1 MPNTPNTTS
10 DMASNT
16 SSSTRNYQI
25 SDRYTQPSGQV
36 FLTGVQALARIPI
49 QQLWADRANGLNTA
63 AFISGYQGSPLGG
76 FDQEVTRAAR
86 LVPELPIVCEPAVNE
101 ELGATSVMGSQLA
114 SEQPDCKYDGIL
126 GLWYGKAPGLD
137 RAGDALR
144 HAVFAGTSH
153 YGGAVA
159 LVGDDPAAKSSTL
172 PSSSDATLV
181 DLHMP
186 MLYPGDVQEVLD
198 LGRHAVAMSRATGVW
213 TAMKIVASVADGSG
227 TVDLAPAHGQPTV
240 ETITIGPD
248 GEPYVH
254 HPSGQLLTPHTL
266 DLEREFREVRS
277 GLVLRYAV
285 ENKLNHTTADPSD
298 AWIGIISSGY
308 TYHELVEALR
318 RLGLE
323 TIEQIEA
330 AGIRLF
336 QMTMPVPFD
345 KANMRTFAKGLDE
358 ILIVEEK
365 NPTLE
370 WLVKDALYGGPDQPL
385 VLGKHHPDGR
395 TLMRSYSILD
405 ADSMIE
411 GLRERLS
418 LRIADRLAP
427 PPQPERTR
435 TLIPLEVSRSPYF
448 CSGCPHNW
456 GTKNPEGSLI
466 GAGIGCH
473 TMIMLID
480 DPKVGNIAGL
490 TAMGGEGA
498 QWIGMAP
505 FVDREHFIQNLG
517 DGTFF
522 HSGQLAIQAAIAA
535 NVNITYKLLYNATVA
550 MTGGQDAIGGVG
562 VPEIAT
568 ILLAHGAT
576 DVRITT
582 DDVSAYKGV
591 KLPEGPN
598 GKIKVW
604 DRTRILEAQEELANI
619 EGVTVIIHDQ
629 ACAAQNRRLRKRDK
643 VATPSERVVINHR
656 ICEACGDCGEVSNC
670 LSVQAIDTPLGRKT
684 TIDQDSCNLDFSC
697 IGGDCPSF
705 MTVEPADDPVEQ
717 DTEKAVMLEG
727 ELPDPS
733 SMFSGD
739 DLSLRM
745 AGIGGTGV
753 VTVAQILSTA
763 AMLDGW
769 HVRGL
774 DQIGLSQ
781 KAGPVVSDIRMSRHQ
796 TPVSNLIGEGEAT
809 AILAFDLLV
818 GADVK
823 TLSVASG
830 LDGPGSTRF
839 IGSTTPTPTGAM
851 IGHPETEYP
860 TATELIDRVGAS
872 TGETDNKFVDGGAV
886 VEGLLGN
893 RASANVFMLG
903 VAIQAGMIPVSPNA
917 LEQAIELNGVAV
929 EANKEAFTWGRRWIL
944 APAEVEVAAGINDPS
959 QVSSN
964 SSPVEVSEKPLPAMI
979 ANRIQG
985 LSTAEP
991 ISEPDE
997 QLTNLIRLLTSDL
1010 VDYQDEAYANRF
1022 LDTVGLAYA
1031 AETGLGTHTAFGT
1044 DIALTETV
1052 ARGLHKLMAYKDEY
1066 EVARLLLLPESQ
1078 AAADAVAGPGAEIT
1092 WRLDPPIFKTL
1103 DQVKSRLRR
1112 PFRRGED
1119 DDSVDRDTGSSGSSK
1134 IQIPT
1139 RVGIPMMQ
1147 SLVKM
1152 KHLRGTKKDPFGRAE
1167 VRRVER
1173 ALIPEYEAAVRTL
1186 LAHVT
1191 SATIGEATSIV
1202 SLALD
1207 IRGFEDLKLERAAN
1221 MRAALAKR
1229 VAAFAQ

>member
-1 MPNTPNTTS
+1 MPNTTNQS
-10 DMASNT
+10 RS
-16 SSSTRNYQI
+16 YQI

-76 FDQEVTRAAR
+76 FDQEVTRAAN
-86 LVPELPIVCEPAVNE
+86 LVPDLPIVVEPAVNE
-101 ELGATSVMGSQLA
+101 ELGATAVMGSQLV
-114 SEQPDCKYDGIL
+114 SEQPDCQYDGVL

-227 TVDLAPAHGQPTV
+227 TVDLSPRHGQPTV
-240 ETITIGPD
+240 TSITIGPD
-248 GEPYVH
+248 GTGDPYVH

-285 ENKLNHTTADPSD
+285 ENKLNHTTANPSD

-308 TYHELVEALR
+308 TYHELIESLR

-345 KANMRTFAKGLDE
+345 KANMRTFARGLDE

-405 ADSMIE
+405 ADSMID

-427 PPQPERTR
+427 PPQPERAR

-480 DPKVGNIAGL
+480 DPKVGDIAGL

-498 QWIGMAP
+498 QWIGMSP
-505 FVDREHFIQNLG
+505 FIDRNHFIQNLG

-535 NVNITYKLLYNATVA
+535 KVNITYKLLYNATVA

-568 ILLAHGAT
+568 ILLAHGAS

-582 DDVSAYKGV
+582 DDVSAYKGI
-591 KLPEGPN
+591 KLPHGPN
-598 GKIKVW
+598 GTIKVW
-604 DRTRILEAQEELANI
+604 DRTRIVEAQEELANV
-619 EGVTVIIHDQ
+619 EGVTIIIHDQ
-629 ACAAQNRRLRKRDK
+629 ACAAQNRRLRKRNK

-670 LSVQAIDTPLGRKT
+670 LSVQAIETPLGRKT

-705 MTVEPADDPVEQ
+705 MTVEPAGDADSSK
-717 DTEKAVMLEG
+717 KAGQKTKESTTGG
-727 ELPDPS
+727 EIPDPTS
-733 SMFSGD
+733 SFSD
-739 DLSLRM
+739 RDVSLRM

-796 TPVSNLIGEGEAT
+796 IPVSNLIGEGEAN

-830 LDGPGSTRF
+830 IDGEGSTRF

-860 TATELIDRVGAS
+860 TIDQLINRIGDS
-872 TGETDNKFVDGGAV
+872 TGETDNRFVDAGAIT
-886 VEGLLGN
+886 EGLLGN

-903 VAIQAGMIPVSPNA
+903 VAIQATMIPVTPEA
-917 LEQAIELNGVAV
+917 LEQAIDLNGVAV
-929 EANKEAFTWGRRWIL
+929 QANKEAFGWGRRWAL
-944 APAEVEVAAGINDPS
+944 NPAEVEATAGVADSTPQSG
-959 QVSSN
+959 
-964 SSPVEVSEKPLPAMI
+964 SSPVGVSENPLPAMMYH
-979 ANRIQG
+979 RI
-985 LSTAEP
+985 
-991 ISEPDE
+991 D
-997 QLTNLIRLLTSDL
+997 NLIPDSENDLSDLIKLLTSDL
-1010 VDYQDEAYANRF
+1010 IDYQDEAYASRF
-1022 LDTVGLAYA
+1022 LNTVSEAYA
-1031 AETGLGTHTAFGT
+1031 AETAIGQVPVLTE
-1044 DIALTETV
+1044 DMPSPDLALTEVV

-1066 EVARLLLLPESQ
+1066 EVARLLLLPEAQ
-1078 AAADAVAGPGAEIT
+1078 AAAEAVAGPGAKVT
-1092 WRLDPPIFKTL
+1092 WRLDPPILKTL
-1103 DQVKSRLRR
+1103 DQLKNRLSN
-1112 PFRRGED
+1112 PFKRGGQGPEG
-1119 DDSVDRDTGSSGSSK
+1119 TTETSGTPASSSK

-1139 RVGIPMMQ
+1139 RVGEPMMR

-1173 ALIPEYEAAVRTL
+1173 ALVTEYEDAIRRIL
-1186 LAHVT
+1186 PHVT
-1191 SATIGEATSIV
+1191 QGTIAEATAIAG
-1202 SLALD
+1202 LAMD
-1207 IRGFEDLKLERAAN
+1207 VRGFEHLKLERAAN
-1221 MRAALAKR
+1221 MRVALAAR
-1229 VAAFAQ
+1229 VAGFTTPS

>member
-1 MPNTPNTTS
+1 MPNITNKAANPS
-10 DMASNT
+10 
-16 SSSTRNYQI
+16 RIYQI
-25 SDRYTQPSGQV
+25 SDRYTQPSGQA

-76 FDQEVTRAAR
+76 FDQEVARAAKF
-86 LVPELPIVCEPAVNE
+86 VPDLPIVVEPAVNE
-101 ELGATSVMGSQLA
+101 ELGATAVMGSQLV
-114 SEQPDCKYDGIL
+114 SEQPDCQYDGVL

-144 HAVFAGTSH
+144 HAVFAGTSY

-227 TVDLAPAHGQPTV
+227 TVDLSPRHGQPTV
-240 ETITIGPD
+240 TSITIGPD
-248 GEPYVH
+248 GSGDPYVH

-285 ENKLNHTTADPSD
+285 ENKLNHTTANPSD

-308 TYHELVEALR
+308 TYHELIESLR

-345 KANMRTFAKGLDE
+345 KANMRTFARGLDE

-370 WLVKDALYGGPDQPL
+370 WLVKDALYGGPDQPR

-405 ADSMIE
+405 ADSMID

-427 PPQPERTR
+427 PPQPERAR

-480 DPKVGNIAGL
+480 DPKVGDIAGL

-498 QWIGMAP
+498 QWIGMSP
-505 FVDREHFIQNLG
+505 FIDRDHFIQNLG

-535 NVNITYKLLYNATVA
+535 KVNITYKLLYNATVA

-568 ILLAHGAT
+568 ILLAHGAS

-582 DDVSAYKGV
+582 DDVSAYKGI
-591 KLPEGPN
+591 KLPHGPN
-598 GKIKVW
+598 GTIKVW
-604 DRTRILEAQEELANI
+604 DRTRIVEAQEELANV

-629 ACAAQNRRLRKRDK
+629 ACAAQNRRLRKRNK

-670 LSVQAIDTPLGRKT
+670 LSVQAIETPLGRKT

-705 MTVEPADDPVEQ
+705 MTVEPADDPVKQ
-717 DTEKAVMLEG
+717 DTTKPASLDG
-727 ELPDPS
+727 EIPDPA
-733 SMFSGD
+733 SMFSSD

-796 TPVSNLIGEGEAT
+796 IPVSNLIGEGEAN

-830 LDGPGSTRF
+830 INGEGGTRF

-860 TATELIDRVGAS
+860 TIDQLINRIGDS
-872 TGETDNKFVDGGAV
+872 TGETDNRFVDAGAIT
-886 VEGLLGN
+886 EGLLGN
-893 RASANVFMLG
+893 RASSNVFMLG
-903 VAIQAGMIPVSPNA
+903 VAIQAGMIPVTPEA
-917 LEQAIELNGVAV
+917 LKQAIELNGVAV
-929 EANKEAFTWGRRWIL
+929 QANKEAFGWGRRWAL
-944 APAEVEVAAGINDPS
+944 NPAEVEASAGIVDPS
-959 QVSSN
+959 SAPTR
-964 SSPVEVSEKPLPAMI
+964 SSPVEVTEKPLPATI
-979 ANRIQG
+979 ANRITG
-985 LSTAEP
+985 LLGAAQSDTESAN
-991 ISEPDE
+991 
-997 QLTNLIRLLTSDL
+997 LTSLLSLLASDL
-1010 VDYQDEAYANRF
+1010 VDYQDENYANRF
-1022 LDTVGLAYA
+1022 LDTVGLAKA
-1031 AETGLGTHTAFGT
+1031 AEVKTGLSNTGF
-1044 DIALTETV
+1044 TEAV

-1078 AAADAVAGPGAEIT
+1078 GAAEAVAGPGAKIT

-1103 DQVKSRLRR
+1103 DQVTSRLRH
-1112 PFRRGED
+1112 PFRRDRQDED
-1119 DDSVDRDTGSSGSSK
+1119 SSFQTTSSSGSSK
-1134 IQIPT
+1134 IKVPT
-1139 RVGIPMMQ
+1139 SVGVPMMQ
-1147 SLVKM
+1147 ALVKM

-1173 ALIPEYEAAVRTL
+1173 VLITEYEKAIGSIL
-1186 LAHVT
+1186 PHVT
-1191 SATIGEATSIV
+1191 KETIAQATSIAG
-1202 SLALD
+1202 LAMD
-1207 IRGFEDLKLERAAN
+1207 VRGFEHLKLERAAI
-1221 MRAALAKR
+1221 MRAALAKQTT
-1229 VAAFAQ
+1229 AFVQ

>member
-1 MPNTPNTTS
+1 MS
-10 DMASNT
+10 DTANSTAGNT
-16 SSSTRNYQI
+16 SSSTREYQI
-25 SDRYTQPSGQV
+25 SDRYTKPSGQV

-76 FDQEVTRAAR
+76 FDQEVNRAAK

-227 TVDLAPAHGQPTV
+227 TVDLAPADGQPTV
-240 ETITIGPD
+240 ETVKLD
-248 GEPYVH
+248 GETYVH

-308 TYHELVEALR
+308 TYHELVETLR

-411 GLRERLS
+411 GVRERLS

-498 QWIGMAP
+498 QWIGMSP
-505 FVDREHFIQNLG
+505 FVNREHFIQNLG

-535 NVNITYKLLYNATVA
+535 KVNITYKLLYNATVA

-591 KLPEGPN
+591 DLPRGTN

-604 DRTRILEAQEELANI
+604 DRTRILEAQEELANV

-629 ACAAQNRRLRKRDK
+629 ACAAQNRRLRKRNK
-643 VATPSERVVINHR
+643 VATPNERVVINHR

-670 LSVQAIDTPLGRKT
+670 LSVQAIETPLGTKT

-705 MTVEPADDPVEQ
+705 MTVEPADDPVKQ
-717 DTEKAVMLEG
+717 DKTRPAALDG
-727 ELPDPS
+727 EIPGPS
-733 SMFSGD
+733 NMFSAD

-796 TPVSNLIGEGEAT
+796 IPVSNLIGEGEAT

-860 TATELIDRVGAS
+860 TVGELIGRIGAS

-886 VEGLLGN
+886 TEGLLGN

-903 VAIQAGMIPVSPNA
+903 VAIQAGMIPVSPTA

-929 EANKEAFTWGRRWIL
+929 EANKEAFTWGRRWVL
-944 APAEVEVAAGINDPS
+944 TPAEVEVAAGINDLS
-959 QVSSN
+959 QVSSS
-964 SSPVEVSEKPLPAMI
+964 SSPVEVTEKPLPAML
-979 ANRIQG
+979 ANRIHG
-985 LSTAEP
+985 LSSAETDN
-991 ISEPDE
+991 E
-997 QLTNLIRLLTSDL
+997 LIALITLLASDL
-1010 VDYQDEAYANRF
+1010 ADYQDEAYANRF

-1031 AETGLGTHTAFGT
+1031 AESAVGTQAAFENDT
-1044 DIALTETV
+1044 ALTETV

-1066 EVARLLLLPESQ
+1066 EVARLLLLPESR
-1078 AAADAVAGPGAEIT
+1078 AAAEAVAGVGAKIT

-1103 DQVKSRLRR
+1103 DEVKSRLRH
-1112 PFRRGED
+1112 PFRRSAQD
-1119 DDSVDRDTGSSGSSK
+1119 VDSAVGDTGSPGSSK
-1134 IQIPT
+1134 IQVPT

-1173 ALIPEYEAAVRTL
+1173 ALIPEYEQAVRDIL
-1186 LAHVT
+1186 PHVNE
-1191 SATIGEATSIV
+1191 ATISEATSIAR
-1202 SLALD
+1202 LALD
-1207 IRGFEDLKLERAAN
+1207 IRGFESLKLERAAI

-1229 VAAFAQ
+1229 TAAFTQ